1 MHLEIGHPER
11 AMRAGRPALL
21 PPSNRPPEDAAEPVS
36 ASVLLA
42 IVNAHGVVDA
52 RSVGPFA
59 AELARTIGA
68 GATRLLV
75 DLSRADEVATTA
87 LNALLDARRE
97 VWARGGRI
105 AVVLSPPMRRRFEA
119 LRLDTRFLLADDR
132 LHAAELLGLVPGS
145 PPQAGAP
152 RPHAHAA

>member
-1 MHLEIGHPER
+1 
-11 AMRAGRPALL
+11 MRAGSPATL
-21 PPSNRPPEDAAEPVS
+21 PPPTRPPEDAAEPGS

-42 IVNAHGVVDA
+42 IVNGRGVVDA
-52 RSVGPFA
+52 SGVR
-59 AELARTIGA
+59 AELAQTISA

-97 VWARGGRI
+97 LWERGGKI
-105 AVVLSPPMRRRFEA
+105 AVVLSPRLRRRFEV
-119 LRLDTRFLLADDR
+119 LRLDRRFLLADDR
-132 LHAAELLGLVPGS
+132 LHAAELLGLVQGS
-145 PPQAGAP
+145 PPEAGAP

>member
-1 MHLEIGHPER
+1 M
-11 AMRAGRPALL
+11 
-21 PPSNRPPEDAAEPVS
+21 

-52 RSVGPFA
+52 RSAGAFR
-59 AELARTIGA
+59 AELAGTIDA

-75 DLSRADEVATTA
+75 DLSRAEEITATA
-87 LNALLDARRE
+87 MNALLAARQKLRE
-97 VWARGGRI
+97 RDGGI
-105 AVVLSPPMRRRFEA
+105 AVVLSPRMRRRFET

-132 LHAAELLGLVPGS
+132 LHAAELLGLARGT

>member
-1 MHLEIGHPER
+1 MGAGSAATLHPWAHLR
-11 AMRAGRPALL
+11 RPVR
-21 PPSNRPPEDAAEPVS
+21 SAAEPESEGKPVS

-42 IVNAHGVVDA
+42 IVNAQGVVDA
-52 RSVGPFA
+52 RSVGELA

-75 DLSRADEVATTA
+75 DLSRADEVTATA
-87 LNALLDARRE
+87 INALLAARQKL
-97 VWARGGRI
+97 WGRGGRL
-105 AVVLSPPMRRRFEA
+105 AVVLSPAMRRRFEA

-132 LHAAELLGLVPGS
+132 LHAAELLGLVYGS
-145 PPQAGAP
+145 PPEVGAP

>member
-1 MHLEIGHPER
+1 
-11 AMRAGRPALL
+11 MRAGRPATL
-21 PPSNRPPEDAAEPVS
+21 PPSNRPSVDAAEPAS

-42 IVNAHGVVDA
+42 IVNAQGVVDA
-52 RSVGPFA
+52 RSVAPLA

-75 DLSRADEVATTA
+75 DLSRADEVAATA
-87 LNALLDARRE
+87 MNALLDARRE
-97 VWARGGRI
+97 LWRRGGTM
-105 AVVLSPPMRRRFEA
+105 ALVLAPRMRRRFET

-132 LHAAELLGLVPGS
+132 LHAAELLGLVHGS
-145 PPQAGAP
+145 PPEAGAP